1 MWQIVAMA
9 MLRRLVPL
17 GGKNSGVPKLRF
29 GTPPMVMVLSLYMLI
44 FAIGLVD
51 YFMNEA
57 KALMPV
63 WLGLRARAEAR
74 NVRALAALPMP

>member
-1 MWQIVAMA
+1 MA
-9 MLRRLVPL
+9 TLRRLVL
-17 GGKNSGVPKLRF
+17 AAGKKKVGRCAKTSVWYTAHGD
-29 GTPPMVMVLSLYMLI
+29 GLSLYMLI